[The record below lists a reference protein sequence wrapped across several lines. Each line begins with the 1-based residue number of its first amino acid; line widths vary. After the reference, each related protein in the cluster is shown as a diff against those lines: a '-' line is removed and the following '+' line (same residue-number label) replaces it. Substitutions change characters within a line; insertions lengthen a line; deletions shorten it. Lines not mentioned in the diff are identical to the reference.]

1 MVKPVNRGKGRWMIT
16 VCCGYE
22 SGRKQLIR
30 RTIHLDPRM
39 TETAQRREA
48 EKQTALLLA
57 QYETGRLNSDSSLTL
72 EQFAALW
79 FRDYADRRGL
89 SEKTKHHYMFLLT
102 SRILP
107 YLGRV
112 KLRDIRPRTLHQFYA
127 RLDQDEISGA
137 TKHKYHAL
145 LHNMLGAAVRWQILP
160 FNPADSVEAPR
171 RDTKEI
177 TPYTDEQ
184 AAAMLACLHTEPVQW
199 QAYVLLALYGQLRRG
214 EMVALDWDDVDLL
227 SSVIT
232 IRQAAAYVPG
242 QGVALKRPKTASGTR
257 TIAVPTNVY
266 LALRRWRAVQNADR
280 LRLAE
285 DWQSNAVFTQ
295 WNGARMHPDTPTRWF
310 PKFLQRH
317 DLPHIRLHDL
327 RHTGASLLIAG
338 GMDIET
344 VKKRLG
350 HAKASTTMDIYGH
363 AYAKND
369 KKAADMLREILEK

>member
-1 MVKPVNRGKGRWMIT
+1 
-16 VCCGYE
+16 
-22 SGRKQLIR
+22 
-30 RTIHLDPRM
+30 
-39 TETAQRREA
+39 
-48 EKQTALLLA
+48 
-57 QYETGRLNSDSSLTL
+57 
-72 EQFAALW
+72 
-79 FRDYADRRGL
+79 
-89 SEKTKHHYMFLLT
+89 
-102 SRILP
+102 
-107 YLGRV
+107 
-112 KLRDIRPRTLHQFYA
+112 
-127 RLDQDEISGA
+127 
-137 TKHKYHAL
+137 
-145 LHNMLGAAVRWQILP
+145 
-160 FNPADSVEAPR
+160 
-171 RDTKEI
+171 
-177 TPYTDEQ
+177 
-184 AAAMLACLHTEPVQW
+184 
-199 QAYVLLALYGQLRRG
+199 
-214 EMVALDWDDVDLL
+214 MVALDWDDVDLL

-310 PKFLQRH
+310 AKFLQRH
-317 DLPHIRLHDL
+317 GLPHIRLHDL